1 MKTSKL
7 SGASISTNLF
17 FCKLTNPRAHFQSKN
32 LVFIL
37 ASGTG
42 TGSRWVRAHQCVWK
56 GPKCLRTFECLKD
69 IYPGAKRLFCT
80 VLGVKDA
87 SLDDVVKEAK
97 QFQPSHGMPYILS
110 IFQEMEKALEQE
122 SSESSELVES
132 SIVSLKGCNAFPV
145 KSTTFNTGN
154 HELKNANKAT
164 EWFVAD
170 RVPLRES
177 FDGLIPLLYMNSDD
191 IAQLPKV
198 VKALGLD
205 PRKLSKSAK
214 SVPKTVGVVRTN
226 PELTQ
231 LFRTRV
237 DFIVR

>member
-1 MKTSKL
+1 VRRKWHITPFL
-7 SGASISTNLF
+7 SQAN
-17 FCKLTNPRAHFQSKN
+17 KYRAHFQSKN
-32 LVFIL
+32 LVFIP
-37 ASGTG
+37 ASGSG

-97 QFQPSHGMPYILS
+97 QFQPAHRLPYILS
-110 IFQEMEKALEQE
+110 IFQEMEKALEQD

-132 SIVSLKGCNAFPV
+132 SIASLKGYSAFPV
-145 KSTTFNTGN
+145 KSSTLNIGN
-154 HELKNANKAT
+154 HELSNANKAT
-164 EWFVAD
+164 EWFIAD
-170 RVPLRES
+170 RVPLSES
-177 FDGLIPLLYMNSDD
+177 FDGLIPLLCFSSDD
-191 IAQLPKV
+191 IAQLQKV
-198 VKALGLD
+198 VKALGLQT
-205 PRKLSKSAK
+205 RKLSRSAK
-214 SVPKTVGVVRTN
+214 SVPKTVGDVRSN
-226 PELTQ
+226 PKITQ